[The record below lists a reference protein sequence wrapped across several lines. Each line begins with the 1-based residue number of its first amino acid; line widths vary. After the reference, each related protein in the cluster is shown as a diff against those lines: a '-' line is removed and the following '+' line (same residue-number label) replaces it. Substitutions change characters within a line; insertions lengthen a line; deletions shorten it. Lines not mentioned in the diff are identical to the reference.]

1 MILPVKAFLCFL
13 TAAALVLPAA
23 AAPVIREEG
32 AVYLE
37 DFLAKPVR
45 LQTLGPTMIF
55 YESDLSRYLGT
66 IPNGQLVELQA
77 VRGSLYRVRG
87 RAQQGGVAGWV
98 KSSSLAPL
106 SPEFLENLVASAKR
120 AAAVAKFIERNEVA
134 VNMTAPEVF
143 QSLGKPQKKSSR
155 TDEAGRDEAWE
166 YITYERVPQ
175 QVIGYD
181 RYGNQVVSYI
191 YVKEPVGQR
200 AVIFT
205 KGLVSSIEE
214 SEGTL
219 TRGARVSVV
228 APPIEFY

>member
-1 MILPVKAFLCFL
+1 MIPVKALLCLL
-13 TAAALVLPAA
+13 TAAALVLPAT

-32 AVYLE
+32 AIYLE

-55 YESDLSRYLGT
+55 YESDLGRYLGT
-66 IPNGQLVELQA
+66 IPKGQLVELQA
-77 VRGSLYRVRG
+77 IRGSLYRVRG

-106 SPEFLENLVASAKR
+106 APEFVENLEASAR
-120 AAAVAKFIERNEVA
+120 RSAAVAKFIERNEVA
-134 VNMTAPEVF
+134 VNMTTTEVL
-143 QSLGKPQKKSSR
+143 QSLGKPQRKSSR
-155 TDEAGRDEAWE
+155 TDETGRDEIWE

-175 QVIGYD
+175 QVVGYD
-181 RYGNQVVSYI
+181 RYGNQVISYV

-219 TRGARVSVV
+219 TRGARISVV
-228 APPIEFY
+228 TPPIDFY